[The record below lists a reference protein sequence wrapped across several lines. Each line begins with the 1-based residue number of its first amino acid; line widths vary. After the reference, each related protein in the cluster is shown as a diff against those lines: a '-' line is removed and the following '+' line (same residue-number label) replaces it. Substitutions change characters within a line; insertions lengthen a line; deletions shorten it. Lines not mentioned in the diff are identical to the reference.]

1 MKFSLYRYVFL
12 AGVALMLLSC
22 EEKQQVTQLTEP
34 ARIAM
39 QDAGGEPKSI
49 ELYDSGTTST
59 ATAEFRVVAEL
70 ISGNTI
76 NVTFKADPTKVD
88 EYNKENGTDYEMA
101 PAECYDLSAAT
112 VMLPRYNTVSS
123 TAKVTVSTDGIP
135 DAQTYLLPIVIDR
148 IEGDDAARIDE
159 EKNVVYVLIKK
170 YVLKEPVL
178 LDRSDWEVIYCNS
191 EANESMYNGY
201 PYGPVDLMLDN
212 EPNTWWNYGSVSAPF
227 YIVIDLKKQMYVKK
241 IIFTPRHDTGE
252 SSHLSRGAPKNV
264 DFAFAT
270 TVNGTGE
277 AAMEG
282 DYSDFEVFTNLEQFR
297 SRLVFRE
304 EITLGGLY
312 NCRYIK
318 IRYNGAWTRDN
329 SGAPDYLSTNGTYNV
344 GMVAEFE
351 AAGYTDSPY
360 E

>member
-1 MKFSLYRYVFL
+1 
-12 AGVALMLLSC
+12 MLLSC

-88 EYNKENGTDYEMA
+88 EYNAENGTDYEMA

-212 EPNTWWNYGSVSAPF
+212 EPNTWWRP
-227 YIVIDLKKQMYVKK
+227 
-241 IIFTPRHDTGE
+241 DTILE
-252 SSHLSRGAPKNV
+252 K
-264 DFAFAT
+264 
-270 TVNGTGE
+270 
-277 AAMEG
+277 AAICPEG
-282 DYSDFEVFTNLEQFR
+282 LLR
-297 SRLVFRE
+297 
-304 EITLGGLY
+304 
-312 NCRYIK
+312 
-318 IRYNGAWTRDN
+318 
-329 SGAPDYLSTNGTYNV
+329 
-344 GMVAEFE
+344 M
-351 AAGYTDSPY
+351 
-360 E
+360 